1 MFTANTMASV
11 GEAIGMSLPGSASLA
26 AVDRRRDDFA
36 FEIGRAVMNLLELG
50 IRPRQIM
57 TKEAFE
63 NAIAV
68 TMALGGSTNAVLHLL
83 AIAHEAR
90 RRARARRLQPHRRA
104 WSRTSPT

>member
-1 MFTANTMASV
+1 MFTANTMAAV
-11 GEAIGMSLPGSASLA
+11 GEAIGMSLPGSASA
-26 AVDRRRDDFA
+26 PAVDRRRNDVA
-36 FEIGRAVMNLLELG
+36 YASGEAVMALLKSG

-83 AIAHEAR
+83 AIAAEA
-90 RRARARRLQPHRRA
+90 A
-104 WSRTSPT
+104 WTSSSRTSIEWPPECPTSPT